1 MIVTLTLNPSVDRTV
16 GVDSLIVGEVHRA
29 TSSRIDPGGKGIN
42 VTRALAA
49 NGTDSLAVYPS
60 GGPEGA
66 LMERLLD
73 QAGIHRSAVPVELPI
88 RMNITV
94 VDPAGVTTKLNEPG
108 PRLEAAEVAQIRSV
122 TEEHLRRG
130 ARWLVISGSLPPG
143 VDPGVYG
150 DLVRLGRSA
159 GAQVAIDTSGPTLA
173 AAVDARPDLV
183 KPNREELAELLA
195 TELTTLADVRDGAR
209 RLIDRGIGAVLVSL
223 GRDGALLVTA
233 DILAHASGQATP
245 VSTVGAGDCT
255 LAGYL
260 HANVRG
266 ATAVAAL
273 AEAVRW
279 GSAAVSLPG
288 SQVPGPDDLARV
300 AVTVDTSPDLS
311 RTVHD

>member
-16 GVDSLIVGEVHRA
+16 GVDALIVGEVHRA

-108 PRLEAAEVAQIRSV
+108 PRLEAGEVAQIRSV
-122 TEEHLRRG
+122 TEEHLHRG

-143 VDPGVYG
+143 VEPGVYG

-159 GAQVAIDTSGPTLA
+159 GAHVAIDTSGATLA

-209 RLIDRGIGAVLVSL
+209 RLIDRGIGAVLVSM

-233 DILAHASGQATP
+233 DVLAHASGQATP

-255 LAGYL
+255 LAGFL
-260 HANVRG
+260 HANVHG
-266 ATAVAAL
+266 ATAVDAL

-288 SQVPGPDDLARV
+288 SQVPGPDDLARIP
-300 AVTVDTSPDLS
+300 VTVDTTPDLS
-311 RTVHD
+311 RTVND